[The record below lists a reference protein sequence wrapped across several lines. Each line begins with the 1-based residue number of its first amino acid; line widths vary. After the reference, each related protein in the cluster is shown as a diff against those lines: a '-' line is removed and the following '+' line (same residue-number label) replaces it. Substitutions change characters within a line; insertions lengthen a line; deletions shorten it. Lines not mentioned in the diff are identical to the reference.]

1 MSGSSR
7 DVTGREEVF
16 ALAEVKDVAN
26 PAPASVAVFRR
37 KARRVLP

>member
-1 MSGSSR
+1 
-7 DVTGREEVF
+7 VTGREELF
-16 ALAEVKDVAN
+16 AVAGAKDAAN